1 MEQLHYEEG
10 TYHDQCQ
17 VFEASKSG
25 DAVLLGKSL
34 RKLKCNERAYA
45 LEERT
50 CHEGVHLNLRHG
62 VDLGCASLKAYE
74 GESTP
79 LLVGAG
85 NGNLDCVKILLQ
97 YEADIE
103 GQGRFFLFKSVYPDV
118 STTPMIAAAG
128 NGHVHVLRC
137 LVENGGDVNGTS
149 DDGFTALMI
158 ASYFGQLEAFLSN
171 MELAFIITTT
181 LVTVLFIMQLLMIW
195 DHVNC

>member
-25 DAVLLGKSL
+25 DAVLLDKSL

-74 GESTP
+74 GRSSD
-79 LLVGAG
+79 LL
-85 NGNLDCVKILLQ
+85 N
-97 YEADIE
+97 
-103 GQGRFFLFKSVYPDV
+103 
-118 STTPMIAAAG
+118 
-128 NGHVHVLRC
+128 
-137 LVENGGDVNGTS
+137 
-149 DDGFTALMI
+149 
-158 ASYFGQLEAFLSN
+158 
-171 MELAFIITTT
+171 
-181 LVTVLFIMQLLMIW
+181 
-195 DHVNC
+195 